1 MNSRRSVL
9 KTLAVAMLCSAASP
23 ILAQTRRTDTI
34 RALDTDSDGTIDLA
48 EAKKAA
54 SAVFAK
60 LDRDHDDTL
69 SRRELLGRLS
79 ERECGR
85 SRPRRHADDGGI
97 SRPGRTALQ
106 CRQSGQGRN
115 FGREGAG
122 YQGRAGVA
130 PLDQIDVR
138 ASRTLKKT
146 KAQRFESDYLPYDAT
161 DSTFKRR
168 QRAPNSWRVE

>member
-79 ERECGR
+79 EREFNA
-85 SRPRRHADDGGI
+85 ADPDREI
-97 SRPGRTALQ
+97 
-106 CRQSGQGRN
+106 N
-115 FGREGAG
+115 FIRILVSMKGFRIGFFSVAEWAG
-122 YQGRAGVA
+122 E
-130 PLDQIDVR
+130 D
-138 ASRTLKKT
+138 
-146 KAQRFESDYLPYDAT
+146 
-161 DSTFKRR
+161 
-168 QRAPNSWRVE
+168 